1 MRWLWFVAA
10 FAFMAV
16 AFRTHSM
23 GLAAISLL
31 GILVCVLM
39 GTLALASRRIEGRS
53 RDAISMMSPDDM
65 RRMREQIEKRK
76 RDDEAGAI
84 AAGGAGATGKRFGDS
99 DQDVD
104 SVSGGDGRNSD

>member
-10 FAFMAV
+10 IAFMAV

-39 GTLALASRRIEGRS
+39 GTLAVASRRIEGRS
-53 RDAISMMSPDDM
+53 RDAIAMMSPEDM

-76 RDDEAGAI
+76 RDGETGAI
-84 AAGGAGATGKRFGDS
+84 AAGGGAATGNRFGDP

-104 SVSGGDGRNSD
+104 SVSGDGPSSND

>member
-10 FAFMAV
+10 IAFMAV

-53 RDAISMMSPDDM
+53 RDEIAMLSQEDM
-65 RRMREQIEKRK
+65 RHMREQIEKRK
-76 RDDEAGAI
+76 REGETGAI
-84 AAGGAGATGKRFGDS
+84 AAGGIAASGQRYGDS
-99 DQDVD
+99 DQDLD
-104 SVSGGDGRNSD
+104 SVSGGEDGGHD

>member
-10 FAFMAV
+10 IAFMAV

-31 GILVCVLM
+31 GTLVCVLM

-53 RDAISMMSPDDM
+53 RDAVAMMSPDDM
-65 RRMREQIEKRK
+65 RQMREQMEKRK
-76 RDDEAGAI
+76 REGGAGAI
-84 AAGGAGATGKRFGDS
+84 AAGGVAASGTRVGDS

-104 SVSGGDGRNSD
+104 SVSSGDGGAD